1 MKESNR
7 MDASKLSQIAK
18 AQEKILEL
26 QMALRSLTI
35 KSKSTDSKD
44 QKEEDK
50 ANGQASSQWGML
62 SLVGTY
68 ILFYCCIDFSV

>member
-1 MKESNR
+1 
-7 MDASKLSQIAK
+7 
-18 AQEKILEL
+18 
-26 QMALRSLTI
+26 MALRSLTI

-50 ANGQASSQWGML
+50 AIFNASKTKNGQASSQWGML

>member
-1 MKESNR
+1 
-7 MDASKLSQIAK
+7 
-18 AQEKILEL
+18 
-26 QMALRSLTI
+26 MALRSLTI

>member
-26 QMALRSLTI
+26 
-35 KSKSTDSKD
+35 
-44 QKEEDK
+44 
-50 ANGQASSQWGML
+50 
-62 SLVGTY
+62 
-68 ILFYCCIDFSV
+68 